1 VSQYPFNPSPYQPP
15 TLNYGGWQMM
25 PQEALRPARVA
36 AILQSILGAVLVFVP
51 TCAGALV
58 MAARAQF
65 VAIFQA
71 QINNMQLP
79 AGTTAND
86 VLMAAFM
93 MGAVNVVVGLI
104 LIVLAIFVR
113 RASRIGSIISIALTG
128 IVGLVMLLTLLNGL
142 RQMAANPSGGAM
154 FALILLG
161 GGLALCAATIAKL
174 ALIVRSGQDLHTL
187 AMQQSQYWAM
197 MQQQG
202 GYGYGYPPP
211 PPDGARPVGAPP
223 PPPATPEGPQNP
235 PPPAG
240 GSI

>member
-1 VSQYPFNPSPYQPP
+1 MSQYPFSPSPYQPP
-15 TLNYGGWQMM
+15 TLNYGAWQMM
-25 PQEALRPARVA
+25 PQDVLRPARVA
-36 AILQSILGAVLVFVP
+36 AILQAILGGVLVLVP
-51 TCAGALV
+51 TCFGALV

-65 VAIFQA
+65 LELFQA

-86 VLMAAFM
+86 VLMAALM
-93 MGAVNVVVGLI
+93 MGALNVLVGLI

-113 RASRIGSIISIALTG
+113 RASRTGSIISIALTG
-128 IVGLVMLLTLLNGL
+128 IVGMVMLLTLLNGL
-142 RQMAANPSGGAM
+142 RQVVANPSGGAM
-154 FALILLG
+154 FALIIVG
-161 GGLALCAATIAKL
+161 VGLALCAATIAKL
-174 ALIVRSGQDLHTL
+174 VLIVRSGQNLHGV

-223 PPPATPEGPQNP
+223 PPPGPPQSPQNP
-235 PPPAG
+235 APPEPPP
-240 GSI
+240 